1 MISGSRTV
9 CAVLILT
16 IYLVLLAGCG
26 DTFRPTIVPL
36 PGVSGDPSSL
46 SQAVVLSTNP
56 SGRPGSDTHIDASGD
71 TNVGI
76 VAVGTNPVFLAKIGS
91 TRALAINGDE
101 TLTFYL
107 ALLPTSTGINTIT
120 QPPGS
125 TNAISAA
132 ASSNGNMYIANSG
145 ADSVTVV
152 PGSQNVATGNVTVGT
167 QPVSIASNAS
177 SNKAYV
183 VNRGSNNVTVI
194 NAVDSTVATT
204 IPVGLSPIWAVVS
217 TDGLLAFVVNQGSG
231 TVTVI
236 DTILDQVAG
245 PPITV
250 GSSPNYAVYDSKLKR
265 LYVNNSGSNSISV
278 IKADLY
284 DPANSIFP
292 TLLQTIPL
300 SAGPLPTALTVLA
313 DGTRAYVA
321 RGGCPAGTNQLSM
334 PGILPSCTGDIVSVV
349 DALGLREI
357 GTITVGSGAVSIA
370 SSSDSQKVFVVNGN
384 ANSTSIIKTS
394 TNTELLRINS
404 PQQDPACDPATATCP
419 LQVPFVVR
427 SFP

>member
-1 MISGSRTV
+1 MISGSR
-9 CAVLILT
+9 AVRAALLLAM
-16 IYLVLLAGCG
+16 YLVLLAGCG

-36 PGVSGDPSSL
+36 PGVSGDPGAF

-56 SGRPGSDTHIDASGD
+56 SGRPGSDTHINASGD
-71 TNVGI
+71 TNVG
-76 VAVGTNPVFLAKIGS
+76 VVTVGTNPVFLAKIGNS
-91 TRALAINGDE
+91 RALAINGNE

-125 TNAISAA
+125 TNAVSAA
-132 ASSNGNMYIANSG
+132 ASSNGNMYVANSG
-145 ADSVTVV
+145 ANSVTVV
-152 PGSQNVATGNVTVGT
+152 PGNQNVAVGNVPVGT
-167 QPVSIASNAS
+167 QPVSVASNAS

-194 NAVDSTVATT
+194 NAADSTVAAT
-204 IPVGLSPIWAVVS
+204 IPVGVSPIWAVVS

-231 TVTVI
+231 TVSVI
-236 DTILDQVAG
+236 DTLTDLVVG

-250 GSSPNYAVYDSKLKR
+250 GTSPNYAVYDNKLKR

-292 TLLQTIPL
+292 TLLQTVTL
-300 SAGPLPTALTVLA
+300 SAGPLPTALTVLP

-321 RGGCPAGTNQLSM
+321 RGGCPSGTNHLSM
-334 PGILPSCTGDIVSVV
+334 PGILPSCTGNIVSVV

-357 GTITVGSGAVSIA
+357 GTITVGSGAVSID
-370 SSSDSQKVFVVNGN
+370 SSFDSLKVYVVNGN

-394 TNTELLRINS
+394 TNTELLRVKS
-404 PQQDPACDPATATCP
+404 PQQDPACDSTTAVCP